1 MESLFRVVSAADL
14 ASAIASG
21 FVPRCPSDERS
32 NCVHLNIRCDV
43 ETVASMYFTPD
54 EAPVALE
61 IRRSDIEDDLTFAP
75 SVAGK
80 PFSQIT
86 LARPNVL
93 LSSVVAV
100 HPLIVVVSNN
110 SPTFKFTA
118 GALQFIQAE
127 PASSLR

>member
-1 MESLFRVVSAADL
+1 MDNLFRVVSAADL

-21 FVPRCPSDERS
+21 FVPRCPSDERN
-32 NCVHLNIRCDV
+32 NCVHLNVRCDV
-43 ETVASMYFTPD
+43 ETVASLYFTLE

-80 PFSQIT
+80 PFSQVT

-93 LSSVVAV
+93 LSSVVAL
-100 HPLIVVVSNN
+100 HPLKVVVSDNL
-110 SPTFKFTA
+110 PTFKFTA
-118 GALQFIQAE
+118 GA
-127 PASSLR
+127 